1 MYEKV
6 KVYLTLKQT
15 QIEFQSPFSKIEKA
29 VPRTIYEGTAT
40 TCILQLHIVTNPFT
54 NSLKTAI
61 VVNF

>member
-29 VPRTIYEGTAT
+29 VPRTIYEGPQQHVFYNY
-40 TCILQLHIVTNPFT
+40 IL
-54 NSLKTAI
+54 
-61 VVNF
+61 